1 MRKPELQSPFSHF
14 PPSSLQ
20 LPSLVSLHKK
30 NIHDAGSRDGL
41 QGMACVVAE
50 LFTRAIVVEFYFA
63 DLNITNGNLS
73 CGYHSLEHALGRSA
87 NVGMLN

>member
-1 MRKPELQSPFSHF
+1 
-14 PPSSLQ
+14 
-20 LPSLVSLHKK
+20 
-30 NIHDAGSRDGL
+30 
-41 QGMACVVAE
+41 MACVVAE